1 MCYWA
6 GRILAVAK
14 GLGKLWYEICF
25 LYSFVNELRGA
36 ADLDA
41 DKLGRLVG
49 DLIIIKLIVAVAK

>member
-1 MCYWA
+1 
-6 GRILAVAK
+6 VAK

-25 LYSFVNELRGA
+25 LYSFVNELRGE
-36 ADLDA
+36 ADLDT

>member
-1 MCYWA
+1 M
-6 GRILAVAK
+6 AK

-25 LYSFVNELRGA
+25 LYSFVSELRGA
-36 ADLDA
+36 ADLDT